1 MYDHKLKIKGKIMN
15 KIKTFLIL
23 VLTLVFAS
31 NVFARDQIKVVGSST
46 VYPYATVVAERFG
59 KSGKFKTPVIE
70 STGTGGGMKLFCA
83 GVGTNTPDIT
93 NASRAIKSTEKALCA
108 KNGVKDII
116 EIVVG
121 NDGISFSHSVK
132 AKDANF
138 TKEQLWRALAHDVDV
153 NGKLVANPYK
163 KWSDIDKSLPN
174 QAIKIMVPPPT
185 SGTRDAWNSLVMG
198 KGCSKVA
205 KAAYEAAGKK
215 AKKACAKLRE
225 DGLAI
230 EAGENDT
237 LIVNKLAADPEM
249 FGLFGYSYLVANKD
263 KIKAAAVNGVKPSLK
278 GIQDYSYPIAR
289 PLFFY
294 VKKAHIGVVPGI
306 HEFLKEFTANKTM
319 GPKGYLTDIGLVP
332 LSSDKYKNIRTFA
345 LKLTTIN
352 IN

>member
-1 MYDHKLKIKGKIMN
+1 MKKLN
-15 KIKTFLIL
+15 FVLSLL
-23 VLTLVFAS
+23 VAIAISGVAS
-31 NVFARDQIKVVGSST
+31 ARDQIKIVGSST
-46 VYPYATVVAERFG
+46 VYPYATIVAEKFG
-59 KSGKFKTPVIE
+59 KSGFKTPVIE

-83 GVGTNTPDIT
+83 GVGVQHPDIT
-93 NASRAIKSTEKALCA
+93 NASRAIKSKEKALCA
-108 KNGVKDII
+108 KNGVKDIV

-121 NDGISFSHSVK
+121 NDGISFAHSVK
-132 AKDANF
+132 AKDMNF

-153 NGKLVANPYK
+153 NGKVVKNPYK

-174 QAIKIMVPPPT
+174 TGIKILVPPPT

-205 KAAYEAAGKK
+205 KAAFTAAGKK

-225 DGLAI
+225 DGLAV

-237 LIVNKLAADPEM
+237 LIVNKLAADTNM

-263 KIKAAAVNGVKPSLK
+263 KIKATKIEGKKPSLAS
-278 GIQDYSYPIAR
+278 IQDYSYPIAR

-294 VKKAHIGVVPGI
+294 VKKAHVGTVPGI
-306 HEFLKEFTANKTM
+306 KEYLKEFTAKGTM

-332 LSSDKYKNIRTFA
+332 LDSKSYKKTRTA
-345 LKLTTIN
+345 GTKLTTIKLN
-352 IN
+352 